1 MTTPV
6 LNDANALPPTAATL
20 VNLLAERP
28 DAFEGS

>member
-20 VNLLAERP
+20 VNLLAERSN
-28 DAFEGS
+28 AFEGA

>member
-20 VNLLAERP
+20 ANLPAERS
-28 DAFEGS
+28 DAFEGA